1 MSVHPLFAEI
11 LNQAGGVTVTRK
23 TAAEQIKEHIE
34 AIKEL
39 VAQEYSMKVGVDVHS
54 HFNNKQAA
62 ERLVSDMAVA
72 LGVKAVALS
81 ADGSHWYSTQ
91 TSKWD
96 SPAMTAFYKEEAE

>member
-1 MSVHPLFAEI
+1 MSVHPMFAEI
-11 LNQAGGVTVTRK
+11 LNQAGGVTMTTK

-34 AIKEL
+34 AIKLL
-39 VAQEYSMKVGVDVHS
+39 VAQEYRMKVGVDVHS

-72 LGVKAVALS
+72 LGVEALERS
-81 ADGSHWYSTQ
+81 TDGAHWYLTA

-96 SPAMTAFYKEEAE
+96 SPAVTAFYKEETE